1 MSRSSTGRRVLV
13 VGATGTQGGATVDAL
28 LADGHAVRGLTRDA
42 TSDAARRLADRGVE
56 VVASD
61 LSDPAMLG
69 PAFDGCD
76 AVFHPSFGADEVG
89 YARNVLAAA
98 RDAGVAHLVVS
109 TGGNCDDRPGVPHV
123 DAKADVEELVQ
134 ESGLDWTML
143 RPHTFYSNLAMQ
155 AGALAQGR
163 FPYPLAEGSRL
174 ALVDPRD
181 IGRLAARAVADPDG
195 FAGETFELAGEA
207 LTLEE
212 LAATFADYLGR
223 PVDPVRL
230 TPAEFVAEMGAPPAF
245 ERFLAW
251 QSEPHPID
259 TERLASEYEFETTSL
274 ANYLTREWPEAD
286 LPTPPRSPSGA
297 PGGP

>member
-1 MSRSSTGRRVLV
+1 
-13 VGATGTQGGATVDAL
+13 
-28 LADGHAVRGLTRDA
+28 
-42 TSDAARRLADRGVE
+42 
-56 VVASD
+56 
-61 LSDPAMLG
+61 
-69 PAFDGCD
+69 
-76 AVFHPSFGADEVG
+76 
-89 YARNVLAAA
+89 
-98 RDAGVAHLVVS
+98 
-109 TGGNCDDRPGVPHV
+109 VPHV